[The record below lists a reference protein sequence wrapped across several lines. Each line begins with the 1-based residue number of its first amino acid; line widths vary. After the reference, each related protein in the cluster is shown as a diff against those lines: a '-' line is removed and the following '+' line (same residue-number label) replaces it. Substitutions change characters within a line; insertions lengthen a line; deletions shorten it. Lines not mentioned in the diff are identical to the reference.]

1 MDIHKPKPWRG
12 WPEFLKE
19 IGTIVIGVLIA
30 LGAEQGVE
38 WLHWR
43 HEVHVA
49 REAIAFDLRRLIG
62 AAATA
67 DAQSACV
74 GTRLVELADILDQAE
89 VTHRLPPLGFGG
101 TPATPSWSLR
111 SWTALTSGQTLA
123 HMPNREQLMLSG
135 IEGYAE
141 TLRAR
146 SLDELQQWA
155 VLQSTVGPGRPITDA
170 EIAALRTALTR
181 AYSDAL
187 TAKTSHQMS
196 TLVARSGYLNR
207 QQLDAS
213 FDEGVRAAK
222 TLSMCQPRRP
232 PPAKSSGLFHELWLF
247 SPVRRPGEARYNGTV
262 GVDGALTTER

>member
-1 MDIHKPKPWRG
+1 MDLHKPKPWHGVR
-12 WPEFLKE
+12 EFLKE
-19 IGTIVIGVLIA
+19 YVIIVVGVLTA

-43 HEVHVA
+43 HQAQVA
-49 REAIAFDLRRLIG
+49 REAIVFDLRRLIG

-101 TPATPSWSLR
+101 TPATPGWSLR
-111 SWTALTSGQTLA
+111 SWTALTSSQTLA
-123 HMPNREQLMLSG
+123 HMPNHEQLMLTG
-135 IEGYAE
+135 IESYAE

-155 VLQSTVGPGRPITDA
+155 VLQSTVGPGRPISDA
-170 EIAALRTALTR
+170 EIAALRTALNR

-187 TAKTSHQMS
+187 AAKTSHQMS
-196 TLVARSGYLNR
+196 TLVAQSGYLSR

-213 FDEGVRAAK
+213 FDEGIKAAK
-222 TLSMCQPRRP
+222 TLSMCQPRKP
-232 PPAKSSGLFHELWLF
+232 PPTHSSGLFHELWLF
-247 SPVRRPGEARYNGTV
+247 SPVKRPGEARYNGTV
-262 GVDGALTTER
+262 GVDGALTTDR